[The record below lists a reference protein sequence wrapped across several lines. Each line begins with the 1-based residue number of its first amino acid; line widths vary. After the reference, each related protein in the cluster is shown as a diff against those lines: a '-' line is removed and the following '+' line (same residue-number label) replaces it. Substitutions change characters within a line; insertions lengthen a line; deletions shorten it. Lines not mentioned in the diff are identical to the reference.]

1 MAETN
6 KFPESGNKT
15 SLVVLFGTKV
25 LGNSSENVTLKKEAY
40 LHSTNDV
47 GVETVVESANSAKN
61 FWEVWWKAGLGL
73 RNSWPLPSHP
83 SSYLSFLFLLAF

>member
-40 LHSTNDV
+40 LHSTNDA
-47 GVETVVESANSAKN
+47 GVETVVESADSAK
-61 FWEVWWKAGLGL
+61 ASGRSGGRRGLC
-73 RNSWPLPSHP
+73 
-83 SSYLSFLFLLAF
+83 